1 LAPPLPQTRIFDP
14 SPPIPACRPMCL
26 HEPAGASLRNRSF
39 RAHHSH
45 RLPLHL
51 RAYHFFVATA
61 ATVRF
66 SSGSSATACFSC
78 RFSSSSCRSRRAS
91 LTSIPPYFA
100 FHRYRLPRVIPCR
113 RHSSSGAIPAS
124 ASFRMAMIC
133 SSLKRLLRTTPPLGP
148 ERAIVNGEVTFPLDY
163 FSGGRSGLDFGLDK
177 LTADE
182 LVNCFDALCTCGIEQ
197 HDPENLRKLRKRI
210 LKT

>member
-1 LAPPLPQTRIFDP
+1 MDRDQ
-14 SPPIPACRPMCL
+14 
-26 HEPAGASLRNRSF
+26 PAGASLRNGRF
-39 RAHHSH
+39 RAHHPH

-51 RAYHFFVATA
+51 RAYHFFVTTA
-61 ATVRF
+61 CNARL
-66 SSGSSATACFSC
+66 SSSSSATACFSC
-78 RFSSSSCRSRRAS
+78 RFSSSSCRNRRAS

-100 FHRYRLPRVIPCR
+100 FQRYRLPRVIPCR

-163 FSGGRSGLDFGLDK
+163 FSGGRSRPSKKIGTGEVME
-177 LTADE
+177 LTSRGTESGAI
-182 LVNCFDALCTCGIEQ
+182 N
-197 HDPENLRKLRKRI
+197 
-210 LKT
+210 